1 MEPHLAD
8 LMDALPEELRESRP
22 GAMSPSLTGLLQEM
36 AGRPVPVGRFH
47 RARILGTLQA
57 KIAVAYLAYWIRTSY
72 KGVEEKQQRLN
83 ETHLKAALELLAS
96 MSYLRGAVMKIGQLL
111 ASYPHVAP
119 EEFAGIL
126 AHLHFE
132 APPMH
137 FSLLREFVRNE
148 LGGDPEELFDEFETK
163 AFAAASLGQV
173 HRARLKGTGERVAI
187 KIQYPSIGRAIRD
200 DFRNLKALLF
210 PMRLSGDWDNLKAQ
224 FEDMCAMLEYETDY
238 EQEAGNLRVARSAF
252 REEEGIVVP
261 RVYPQFS
268 TRRVLTMDYIDGVH
282 LDAFLRSEP
291 AQEVRDRFGER
302 LAVASLR
309 LLYNKSVLYADPQPG
324 NYYFMPDGRLGLV
337 DFGCCRHFDQADIG
351 YMTEMET
358 AVQTSREATHK
369 AFLHAIDARLGQS
382 VEPDHMRLLE
392 QLGDWLWE
400 PVRHDGRFDFGDPD
414 YFRRGFDVIGEVMRR
429 RYFRSLPVNIWIDR
443 NFLGLR
449 AMLYHLRA
457 RVNFGALLRQET
469 TVKPSAA

>member
-1 MEPHLAD
+1 MSSSATNW
-8 LMDALPEELRESRP
+8 EETPRNFST
-22 GAMSPSLTGLLQEM
+22 SLSCG
-36 AGRPVPVGRFH
+36 
-47 RARILGTLQA
+47 
-57 KIAVAYLAYWIRTSY
+57 
-72 KGVEEKQQRLN
+72 
-83 ETHLKAALELLAS
+83 
-96 MSYLRGAVMKIGQLL
+96 
-111 ASYPHVAP
+111 
-119 EEFAGIL
+119 
-126 AHLHFE
+126 
-132 APPMH
+132 
-137 FSLLREFVRNE
+137 
-148 LGGDPEELFDEFETK
+148 TK

-173 HRARLKGTGERVAI
+173 HRARLKDSGERVAI

-224 FEDMCAMLEYETDY
+224 FEDVCAMVEYETDY
-238 EQEAGNLRVARSAF
+238 EQEAGNLRVAGSAF

-261 RVYPQFS
+261 RVYPKFS
-268 TRRVLTMDYIDGVH
+268 TRRVLTMDFIDGVH

-291 AQEVRDRFGER
+291 AQEVRDRYGER

-309 LLYNKSVLYADPQPG
+309 LLYTKSVLYADPQPG

-337 DFGCCRHFDQADIG
+337 DFGCCRHFDEADIE

-369 AFLHAIDARLGQS
+369 AFRRAVDAGPGQS

-400 PVRHDGRFDFGDPD
+400 PVRHDGPFDFGDPD